1 MTWTAPGGDYQ
12 RGSAA
17 RYEIRTATK
26 MEYLT
31 DTAEFE
37 DKGILIHPSLT
48 PTPSMYGATETC
60 TVRVPWPNEVIYHLL
75 SKKDY

>member
-1 MTWTAPGGDYQ
+1 
-12 RGSAA
+12 
-17 RYEIRTATK
+17 

-60 TVRVPWPNEVIYHLL
+60 TVRVPWPNEVIYH
-75 SKKDY
+75 